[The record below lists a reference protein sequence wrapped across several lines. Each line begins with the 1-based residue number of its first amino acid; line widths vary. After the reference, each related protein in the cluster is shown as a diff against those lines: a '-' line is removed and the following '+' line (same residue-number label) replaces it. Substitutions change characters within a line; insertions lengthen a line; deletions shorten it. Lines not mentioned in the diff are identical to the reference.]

1 MRILAIGAALTAFAM
16 PAFAEGDAAAGES
29 QFARQCVS
37 CHLVQNDAGET
48 LAGRN
53 GRTGPNL
60 YPVPGGV
67 PGMVEGF
74 AYSDALVAWGEADG
88 TWDEDS
94 FVAFVMNPT
103 AHLREV
109 TGDARARSKMAF
121 MVRDEQQARD
131 MYAFLVSLNP
141 DAVAGEE
148 EEAAAE

>member
-1 MRILAIGAALTAFAM
+1 MRILAIGAAFAAFAM
-16 PAFAEGDAAAGES
+16 PAFAEGDIDAGES
-29 QFARQCVS
+29 QFGRQCVS
-37 CHLVQNDAGET
+37 CHIVQNAEGDV

-60 YPVPGGV
+60 YDINGGA

-74 AYSDALVAWGEADG
+74 AFSDALKAWGEDGG
-88 TWDEDS
+88 TWDEES

-103 AHLREV
+103 EYLREV

-131 MYAFLVSLNP
+131 IYAFIVSLNP
-141 DAVAGEE
+141 EGG
-148 EEAAAE
+148 AAAE